1 MFIGGFI
8 SRLLNS
14 NPQIISALK
23 EQQPTSD
30 LPLTLQERYRKYLSE
45 SENTPINND
54 SAIGGLL
61 GRFLKG
67 SGVAVPQSGSTSTN
81 DVLYNLYRKN
91 LEGKADGGRIGYA
104 KGKRVKSSIDKLL
117 ENLNKKTQGKKS
129 MESVNPK
136 TGEVTIPKK
145 PIKRAEEP
153 TGVTVMD
160 PEPDTIDEKAIKNVK
175 AGQGSFTKQHVLERI
190 IQSTID
196 ANPTDEYV
204 QTTFPNFIKELRANP
219 ELAKNENVW
228 NNLTQGI
235 PENKRLVVYGDDTV
249 DFFSQGENL
258 PRAMQQTQDLS
269 NTYGISMEEATRIK
283 QMEPTDQVME
293 IKKLEILK
301 KRTEQAEGG
310 IAGLI

>member
-1 MFIGGFI
+1 MMFYIIFI
-8 SRLLNS
+8 
-14 NPQIISALK
+14 K
-23 EQQPTSD
+23 
-30 LPLTLQERYRKYLSE
+30 
-45 SENTPINND
+45 
-54 SAIGGLL
+54 
-61 GRFLKG
+61 
-67 SGVAVPQSGSTSTN
+67 
-81 DVLYNLYRKN
+81 KN

-104 KGKRVKSSIDKLL
+104 KGKRVKSSIDKLIDQ
-117 ENLNKKTQGKKS
+117 LNKKTQGKKS

-145 PIKRAEEP
+145 PIRRAEEP

-160 PEPDTIDEKAIKNVK
+160 AEPDTIDEKAIKNVK
-175 AGQGSFTKQHVLERI
+175 AGQGNFTKQHVLERI

-196 ANPTDEYV
+196 ANPTDEYI

-249 DFFSQGENL
+249 DFFSQGEDL
-258 PRAMQQTQDLS
+258 PKAMQQTQELVD
-269 NTYGISMEEATRIK
+269 TYGISMQEASRIK

-293 IKKLEILK
+293 IKKLEVLK
-301 KRTEQAEGG
+301 KKN
-310 IAGLI
+310 